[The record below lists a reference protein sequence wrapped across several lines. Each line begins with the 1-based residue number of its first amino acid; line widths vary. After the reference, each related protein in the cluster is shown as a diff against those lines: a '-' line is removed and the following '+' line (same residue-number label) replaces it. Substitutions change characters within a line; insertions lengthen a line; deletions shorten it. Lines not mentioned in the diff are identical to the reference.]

1 MRETTRVRSESIIN
15 GVLSYA
21 IVLNSWNGK
30 LKNVI
35 FNLNYWIKN
44 VKKLKLK
51 NKNSKNFVWEK

>member
-51 NKNSKNFVWEK
+51 NKNS